1 MPRIFDNI
9 EEKLLPA
16 IRETIAASYR
26 ADFCVGYFN
35 LRGWQAIL
43 DQIEYWSGGD
53 NNCCRLLIGMQR
65 RQESPVQI
73 DTATALRIKKQ
84 TAENF
89 REQLAA
95 GVPSKADEISL
106 RRLAEQLRAGKVKV
120 KLHLQHT
127 LHAKLYLF
135 FRHDAICPMVG
146 YMGSSNLTFA
156 GLQQQGEL
164 NIDVMDG
171 DACKKLAKWFDERW
185 ENRWSLDISLELAD
199 IIFSGWVREVP
210 IPPYHIY
217 LKMAYHLSHEA
228 RTGISEFAV
237 PEEFNNILLD
247 FQKAAVKIAAHHLNK
262 RGGVLIGDVVGLGKT
277 IMAVAVARMMDE
289 AHGFETL
296 IICPKNLVPMW
307 ADYCQRY
314 HVRAKVLSLS
324 RVTLDLPQMRRYRI
338 LLIDESHNLRNREG
352 KRYRTIHEYIQQN
365 ESKCILLSATPYN
378 KDYLDLSNQL
388 RLFVGEDTDLGMRP
402 EQLLREIGETEF
414 LRRFQCPV
422 RSLAAF
428 EKSTHTDDWR
438 ELMRHYLVRRTRT
451 FIQDNYARQEPG
463 HSRKFLTFADGS
475 RSYFPNRTP
484 RTITYQMVDGKNDDP
499 YARLYSPEVV
509 DTINALALPRYGLG
523 NYITPTPRQKPNA
536 TEAKIM
542 QNLSRAGKRLMG
554 FCRTNLFKRLE
565 SSGMAFMLSI
575 ERHIL
580 RNFVYLYAI
589 EHHLPLPIGT
599 QDAAILDSWIFDGDS
614 DMEPETYV
622 PLNEEEEEITKPNP
636 PQARLRTVAD
646 FIERARAIYL
656 LYADPYKKRFQWLR
670 ADLFVPALAHDL
682 QNDAHTL
689 FAVIL
694 AAGEWNPAQDHKV
707 NRLKD
712 VLQNQ
717 HPHQKVLIFSQFA
730 DTVSYLQDCLTA
742 AGIQRVAAVTGA
754 CADPAAYAWA
764 FSPVGS
770 GKRAQISPAEEL
782 RVLIATDV
790 LSEGQNLQ
798 DCAIVIN
805 YDLPWA
811 IIRLIQRVGRV
822 DRIGQKA
829 AQILCYSFL
838 PADGVER
845 IIRLRSRIRNRL
857 QENAEVVGTDEEFFE
872 EERQNRLVLDIYNE
886 NAGILDNETDAEVDM
901 ASYAYQIWK
910 NAITQDPALEQLIP
924 NLQPVVYSTCSAP
937 VNTGAD
943 GVLVYLRTR
952 QENDAL
958 VWLDK
963 NGTSITESQ
972 KTILDTARCLPETP
986 ALVPL
991 ENHHELVG
999 LGVKLVLR
1007 EETLKGGQLGRPSGA
1022 RFRTYE
1028 RLKQYVGKIKGSKAE
1043 RPDLERVIDDI
1054 FNYPLRQAAAD
1065 VLNRQLRHH
1074 ISDEELARLVIAF
1087 KEEDRLCI
1095 IHEEEQSKEPQ
1106 IICSLGLKGIKE

>member
-16 IRETIAASYR
+16 IRETIALSYR

-35 LRGWQAIL
+35 LRGWQTIL
-43 DQIEYWSGGD
+43 DQIERWPGGD

-65 RQESPVQI
+65 RQESPTQI
-73 DTATALRIKKQ
+73 DTATALKIKRQ

-89 REQLAA
+89 RTQLAA
-95 GVPSKADEISL
+95 GVPSRADEISL
-106 RRLAEQLRAGKVKV
+106 RRLAEQLRSGKVKV

-135 FRHDAICPMVG
+135 FRHDSINPQVG
-146 YMGSSNLTFA
+146 YLGSSNLTFA

-164 NIDVMDG
+164 NIDVMDR
-171 DACKKLAKWFDERW
+171 DSCVKLAKWFDERW

-199 IIFSGWVREVP
+199 IILSGWVRDVP
-210 IPPYHIY
+210 LPPYHIY
-217 LKMAYHLSHEA
+217 LKMAYHLCHEA

-237 PEEFNNILLD
+237 PEEFNDILLD

-296 IICPKNLVPMW
+296 IICPKNLLTMW
-307 ADYCQRY
+307 QDYCRQF
-314 HVRAKVLSLS
+314 HLRAKVLSLS
-324 RVTLDLPQMRRYRI
+324 RVTLDLPQIRRFRI
-338 LLIDESHNLRNREG
+338 VLIDESHNLRNREG
-352 KRYRTIHEYIQQN
+352 KRYRAIHEYIQQN

-388 RLFVGEDTDLGMRP
+388 RLFVGEETDLGIRP

-414 LRRFQCPV
+414 LRRHQCPV

-428 EKSTHTDDWR
+428 EKSSYTDDWR

-451 FIQDNYARQEPG
+451 FIQDNYARIDPKD
-463 HSRKFLTFADGS
+463 SRKFLTFSDGS
-475 RSYFPNRTP
+475 RSYFPNRVP
-484 RTITYQMVDGKNDDP
+484 RTITYQMGDGKDDDP

-509 DTINALALPRYGLG
+509 DTINALNLPRYGLG
-523 NYITPTPRQKPNA
+523 NYIQPTPRLTPNG

-542 QNLSRAGKRLMG
+542 LNLSRAGKRLMG

-589 EHHLPLPIGT
+589 ENKLEIPIGT

-614 DMEPETYV
+614 DMESETFAH
-622 PLNEEEEEITKPNP
+622 LTEEKEEIPR
-636 PQARLRTVAD
+636 PQPRLAPLRTLAD
-646 FIERARAIYL
+646 FTNRAATIYR
-656 LYADPYKKRFQWLR
+656 LYADTYKKRFQWLR
-670 ADLFVPALAHDL
+670 ADLFVPALAQDL
-682 QNDAHTL
+682 ERDSHTL

-694 AAGEWNPAQDHKV
+694 AAGEWNPQLDHKV
-707 NRLKD
+707 KRLVD
-712 VLQNQ
+712 VLQNT
-717 HPHQKVLIFSQFA
+717 HPHHKVLIFSQFA
-730 DTVSYLQDCLTA
+730 DTVSYLHLCLTT
-742 AGIQRVAAVTGA
+742 AGITRVDAVTGA
-754 CADPAAYAWA
+754 CPNPSALAWA

-770 GKRAQISPAEEL
+770 DKRAEISPADEL

-829 AQILCYSFL
+829 PQILCYSFL

-845 IIRLRSRIRNRL
+845 IIRLRTRIRRRL

-872 EERQNRLVLDIYNE
+872 EERQNRMVLDIYNE
-886 NAGILDNETDAEVDM
+886 NAGILDNETDGEVDL
-901 ASYAYQIWK
+901 ASYIPIRSGRMPSPRSQLWNKSFPIYNPSSIR
-910 NAITQDPALEQLIP
+910 PALLRVITGP
-924 NLQPVVYSTCSAP
+924 MVCWFICAPDRKMTHWSGWIKTAP
-937 VNTGAD
+937 VSPN
-943 GVLVYLRTR
+943 R
-952 QENDAL
+952 
-958 VWLDK
+958 K
-963 NGTSITESQ
+963 
-972 KTILDTARCLPETP
+972 
-986 ALVPL
+986 
-991 ENHHELVG
+991 
-999 LGVKLVLR
+999 KL
-1007 EETLKGGQLGRPSGA
+1007 
-1022 RFRTYE
+1022 F
-1028 RLKQYVGKIKGSKAE
+1028 
-1043 RPDLERVIDDI
+1043 
-1054 FNYPLRQAAAD
+1054 
-1065 VLNRQLRHH
+1065 
-1074 ISDEELARLVIAF
+1074 
-1087 KEEDRLCI
+1087 
-1095 IHEEEQSKEPQ
+1095 
-1106 IICSLGLKGIKE
+1106 